1 MVGTFCFYVLAFL
14 RAMMP
19 VVYVEIRLPFETCS
33 LISSHLISSHLIS
46 SHLISSHLIS
56 SRRVSGSTSVLI
68 PILLLLSCAPKP
80 LPPPPVGPAMGVVVR
95 ERGDVASLPD
105 GDTRI
110 SRIAFGS
117 CADQKIPMPVLSALL
132 GAKPDLFVFLG
143 DNVYGDARAGD
154 ASLPEL
160 RSAYG
165 DLARHTDFRN
175 LIRTVPVLSVWDD
188 HDFAD
193 NDGGASFAF
202 KEKSESIFEQFW
214 ADSPTDPR
222 NERPGVY
229 SSWNLGPEGERIQF
243 LLLDT
248 RFFRSELTRKRKG
261 QFMKSGRYVE
271 SKADEQDMLGEAQWQ
286 WLESQLN
293 QPADVRIVVSS
304 IQVLAEKH
312 GWERWGLLPKERTRL
327 LNLLH
332 TKDNVV
338 IVSGDRHWAS
348 TYRDETGL
356 TELTTSAINRPSK
369 YRFTE
374 TGPLQFSRPYVDANY
389 GEITIDW
396 EKRTMQMSILDVAGN
411 SVVQIPVDFK

>member
-1 MVGTFCFYVLAFL
+1 MDSFT
-14 RAMMP
+14 
-19 VVYVEIRLPFETCS
+19 
-33 LISSHLISSHLIS
+33 
-46 SHLISSHLIS
+46 
-56 SRRVSGSTSVLI
+56 VLI
-68 PILLLLSCAPKP
+68 PTLLLLSCAPKP
-80 LPPPPVGPAMGVVVR
+80 VAVPPVGPAMGVVVR
-95 ERGDVASLPD
+95 ERGDVADLPAD
-105 GDTRI
+105 GERI

-117 CADQKIPMPVLSALL
+117 CADQTSPMPILATLL
-132 GAKPDLFVFLG
+132 GTEPDLFVFLG

-154 ASLPEL
+154 GSLPEL

-165 DLARHTDFRN
+165 DLARHPDFRN
-175 LIRTVPVLSVWDD
+175 LIRTVPILSVWDD

-193 NDGGASFAF
+193 NDGGGSFPF
-202 KEKSESIFEQFW
+202 KENAEAIFEQFW
-214 ADSPTDPR
+214 ADSPTDSR
-222 NERPGVY
+222 SDRPGVY
-229 SSWNLGPEGERIQF
+229 SSWNLGPPGERVQF

-312 GWERWGLLPKERTRL
+312 GWERWGLLPEERTRL

-356 TELTTSAINRPSK
+356 TELTTSAINRPSQH
-369 YRFTE
+369 RFTE
-374 TGPLQFSRPYVDANY
+374 TGPLQFSRPYVDPNY

-396 EKRTMQMSILDVAGN
+396 ENRTMQMSVRDVAGH
-411 SVVQIPVDFK
+411 SVVQVPIDIQ

>member
-1 MVGTFCFYVLAFL
+1 M
-14 RAMMP
+14 
-19 VVYVEIRLPFETCS
+19 
-33 LISSHLISSHLIS
+33 
-46 SHLISSHLIS
+46 
-56 SRRVSGSTSVLI
+56 
-68 PILLLLSCAPKP
+68 SCAPKP
-80 LPPPPVGPAMGVVVR
+80 LPPPPVAPAMGVVIR
-95 ERGDVASLPD
+95 ERGDLVSFPGPD
-105 GDTRI
+105 QRI

-117 CADQKIPMPVLSALL
+117 CADQKAPMPIFSALL
-132 GAKPDLFVFLG
+132 ASEPELFVFLG
-143 DNVYGDARAGD
+143 DNVYGDAKAGQ

-160 RSAYG
+160 RTAYAT
-165 DLARHTDFRN
+165 LAQHADFQ
-175 LIRTVPVLSVWDD
+175 TVIESVPILSVWDD

-193 NDGGASFAF
+193 NDGGRAFAY
-202 KEKSESIFEQFW
+202 KEAAEDLFEQFW
-214 ADSPTDPR
+214 ADSPTDSR
-222 NERPGVY
+222 SERPGVY
-229 SSWNLGPEGERIQF
+229 SSWTFGPTGERVQF

-261 QFMKSGRYVE
+261 QFMKAGRYLE

-369 YRFTE
+369 HRFTE
-374 TGPLQFSRPYVDANY
+374 TGPLQFSRPYVEPNY

-396 EKRTMQMSILDVAGN
+396 EKRTMQMSIHDVEGH
-411 SVVQIPVDFK
+411 SVVQVPIDMK